1 LPSFPPGPDYSR
13 TLSGIGPSTPEPPSA
28 RDAEFDSARLV
39 ELLRRISDHEE
50 RARVLLAEREVWRTE
65 QRALRASG
73 EELREKLVRL
83 EEEARLAAS
92 EREALVRELS
102 DARAEAARQE
112 ATAREQAELRM
123 RLGDE
128 HATTVAALTRRL
140 AELTTELAG
149 LRGLSARLVELE
161 RQGDRLAELGRQK
174 LELEQALAAANE
186 RLREQEASGN
196 RPSPGDDFTR
206 IKGIGPTYD
215 RALRAAGIQ
224 SFAEIASWT
233 DDDVIRIAG
242 VLRARPDRIRR
253 EDWIGSARRLLEG
266 G

>member
-1 LPSFPPGPDYSR
+1 
-13 TLSGIGPSTPEPPSA
+13 
-28 RDAEFDSARLV
+28 LV

-50 RARVLLAEREVWRTE
+50 RARVLLAEREVWRNE

-73 EELREKLVRL
+73 EALREKVVRL
-83 EEEARLAAS
+83 EEEARLAAR
-92 EREALVRELS
+92 ERELLLRELA
-102 DARAEAARQE
+102 DARAEAGRQE
-112 ATAREQAELRM
+112 ATAREQAELRL

-128 HATTVAALTRRL
+128 HATTVAALTRRV
-140 AELTTELAG
+140 AELATELSG

-161 RQGDRLAELGRQK
+161 R
-174 LELEQALAAANE
+174 
-186 RLREQEASGN
+186 LREHEAAQGN
-196 RPSPGDDFTR
+196 RRSSGDDLTR

-224 SFAEIASWT
+224 SFAEIANWT
-233 DDDVIRIAG
+233 EDDVIRIAG
-242 VLRARPDRIRR
+242 LLRARPDRIRR